1 MSNGIR
7 AERLGASEKTR
18 NEETHMV
25 TTSLIHPEIIAAL
38 ARCGHGSKILIA
50 DGNYPLAEKSGEA
63 AKVFLG
69 LRRGLPTVMDV
80 LSEICQ
86 FVNIEAA
93 AVMVPEQGPEPE
105 IFPESDGAR
114 AESSARRICA
124 PGVLFPL
131 YGERLARPGHF
142 NRGAARLC
150 QHRSDDRLRL
160 RRKMALP
167 QQSTAISKQIFPHQ
181 PFSARWR
188 KHGQ

>member
-1 MSNGIR
+1 
-7 AERLGASEKTR
+7 
-18 NEETHMV
+18 MV

-69 LRRGLPTVMDV
+69 LRRGLPTVMDI

-105 IFPESDGAR
+105 IFPEFRTALGPKVRLEEYAR
-114 AESSARRICA
+114 QEFYSLCMGKGSL
-124 PGVLFPL
+124 VL
-131 YGERLARPGHF
+131 
-142 NRGAARLC
+142 
-150 QHRSDDRLRL
+150 
-160 RRKMALP
+160 
-167 QQSTAISKQIFPHQ
+167 AISTGEQRVYANIVLTIGC
-181 PFSARWR
+181 A
-188 KHGQ
+188 